1 MPTDFSRLKHTG
13 RTFDDFFITANVLP
27 RHPDRCQINCNNKL
41 EVENI
46 TETQQHLFLDK
57 QYCRLIS
64 AHVNEYAQCEYL
76 QASMYI
82 MLQYIYIYFLINK
95 CHSIICH
102 TYIYKHIFIYIF
114 LSLSM

>member
-1 MPTDFSRLKHTG
+1 MISSLQLTCCQGTL
-13 RTFDDFFITANVLP
+13 TAVK
-27 RHPDRCQINCNNKL
+27 INCNNKL

-82 MLQYIYIYFLINK
+82 MLQYIYIY
-95 CHSIICH
+95 
-102 TYIYKHIFIYIF
+102 IF
-114 LSLSM
+114 